1 MKKRLLAT
9 VLAAGMVLSCVGCG
23 GATDTASASAS
34 ASESAAASVEASADA
49 ASSEESA
56 PAASGESIDLE
67 MWCIATESDSNRHSY
82 EAAIAD
88 VTAAHPEINFTWEA
102 IENQAY
108 KTKIK
113 AAVAADEMP
122 DIFFTWSCAFLGDFV
137 SAGKVYCMDEAYQG
151 FASELPEVMLGN
163 TTYDGKHYG
172 VPLTMNIVGM
182 FANMDLLAQVGYTE
196 VPGTYED
203 FIACCDALKAA
214 GIIPLGC
221 SGKETW
227 CVTEYL
233 ESVIEKSIGADE
245 LNDIFLGRATWNNQ
259 GVADAVD
266 TFQKLVNDGYFD
278 PEGIALSNDEVKAN
292 FMAGKYAFYMNGTWN
307 CADFAANADFGSKVK
322 VAEFPVINADKAS
335 LGMLIGGPSDTLAV
349 AASSA
354 HAAEAAQFTF
364 ELGKEICH
372 YGYLDGCGLP
382 AWTPYY
388 DTSAINPLTQ
398 AVSEICA
405 NAKTYVLFG
414 DTAQNADDANTYL
427 SYVDQVYGCAIDGA
441 GFIAGL
447 ANDIR

>member
-1 MKKRLLAT
+1 MKKILAT
-9 VLAAGMVLSCVGCG
+9 LVAGVMVLSLAACG
-23 GATDTASASAS
+23 ETAPASVSEAPAASTETSVEAPAT
-34 ASESAAASVEASADA
+34 EASVEA
-49 ASSEESA
+49 
-56 PAASGESIDLE
+56 PAAEAVNLE

-88 VTAAHPEINFTWEA
+88 VTAAHPEVNFTWEA

-137 SAGKVYCMDEAYQG
+137 DAGRVYCLDEEYAN
-151 FASELPEVMLGN
+151 FASELPEVMMGN
-163 TTYDGKHYG
+163 STYNGSHYG
-172 VPLTMNIVGM
+172 VPLTMNIVGL
-182 FANMDLLAQVGYTE
+182 FANMEILQANGFDK
-196 VPGTYED
+196 VPETYED
-203 FIACCDALKAA
+203 LIACCDTLLAA
-214 GIIPLGC
+214 GIIPFGC
-221 SGKETW
+221 AGKETW

-233 ESVIEKSIGADE
+233 ESVIEKSCGAAA
-245 LNDIFLGRATWNNQ
+245 LNDIFLGRATWNNAD
-259 GVADAVD
+259 VASAVD
-266 TFQKLVNDGYFD
+266 TFQSMVTKGYFD

-307 CADFAANADFGSKVK
+307 CADFAADAEFGPKVQ
-322 VAEFPVINADKAS
+322 VSEFPVINADKAS
-335 LGMLIGGPSDTLAV
+335 LGQLIGGPSDTLAV
-349 AASSA
+349 AQSSPN
-354 HAAEAAQFTF
+354 AALAAKFTF
-364 ELGKEICH
+364 ELGREICH

-388 DTSAINPLTQ
+388 DASAINPLTQ

-405 NAKTYVLFG
+405 NAKDYVLFG

-427 SYVDQVYGCAIDGA
+427 SYVDQVYGCAIDGQ
-441 GFIAGL
+441 GFVAGL